1 MEIMNR
7 NTKVLINRHDLYET
21 FTFIATIIWSIIGF
35 SIIGMLSYVCFK
47 VNFNFTISSLSH
59 FISDDFNNTFYI
71 LLFSLS
77 FVLILG
83 VISNIC
89 VVCASGD
96 IITLAEYQKLPN
108 KPKAYRI

>member
-1 MEIMNR
+1 MEIMHR

-47 VNFNFTISSLSH
+47 LNFIFTMESISRFLSDSPINTYYSVF
-59 FISDDFNNTFYI
+59 FILACV
-71 LLFSLS
+71 LL
-77 FVLILG
+77 LG
-83 VISNIC
+83 VVANIGVLC
-89 VVCASGD
+89 TSGD
-96 IITLAEYQKLPN
+96 IITLAEYQKLPY

>member
-47 VNFNFTISSLSH
+47 LNFIFTMESISR
-59 FISDDFNNTFYI
+59 FISEAPINTYYLVFFI
-71 LLFSLS
+71 LA
-77 FVLILG
+77 FVLISG
-83 VISNIC
+83 VVSNIC
-89 VVCASGD
+89 VLCTSGD
-96 IITLAEYQKLPN
+96 IITLAEYQKLPY
-108 KPKAYRI
+108 KPKAYRV